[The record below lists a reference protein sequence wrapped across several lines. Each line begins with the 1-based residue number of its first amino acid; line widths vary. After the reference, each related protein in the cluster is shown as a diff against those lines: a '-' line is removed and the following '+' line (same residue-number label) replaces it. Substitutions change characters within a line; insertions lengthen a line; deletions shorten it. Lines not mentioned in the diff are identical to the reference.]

1 MSNSSDT
8 KHSQGQTSNGLFYD
22 RRGKGRPIV
31 LLHGWCLNS
40 TMWIYA
46 QEALSADHEVITFD
60 LAGFGN
66 SSHLAGPYTFDRHAQ
81 DLTVAFTELELRQPI
96 VAGFAFGAAAAV
108 ALAKA
113 APEQVGG
120 VVAVGLPSAQASPY
134 SKMPKAMRRDWPG
147 FARKSAEAL
156 FHNAQSEATTGWI
169 ERMFGNASL
178 CVAVE
183 TVCILQHYEPAEAVQ
198 GLNVPTLFIHADKD
212 LVAPI
217 AIGKACA
224 DAVPRS
230 KLVVLE
236 NCGHLIVLDSKDAFH
251 EAVKSFVSTL

>member
-1 MSNSSDT
+1 MSNSSNT
-8 KHSQGQTSNGLFYD
+8 KYSQGQTSNGLFYD

-40 TMWIYA
+40 SMWVYA
-46 QEALSADHEVITFD
+46 QEALGADHEVITFD
-60 LAGFGN
+60 LAGFGR
-66 SSHLAGPYTFDRHAQ
+66 SSHLAGPYTFERHAQ
-81 DLTVAFTELELRQPI
+81 DLAAALTELQLQQPI

-113 APEQVGG
+113 VPEQVGG

-134 SKMPKAMRRDWPG
+134 AKMPKAMRRDWPG

-169 ERMFGNASL
+169 ERMFGDAPL
-178 CVAVE
+178 CVAIE
-183 TVCILQHYEPAEAVQ
+183 TVGILQDYEPAEAIK

-212 LVAPI
+212 LVAPV
-217 AIGKACA
+217 ATGQACA
-224 DAVPRS
+224 DAVPHSR
-230 KLVVLE
+230 LLILE

-251 EAVKSFVSTL
+251 DAVRSFVSTL